1 MNTSPYHELPISDW
15 ENKTKELI
23 EQHPIN
29 SLEIYEVVLK
39 VWAEI
44 FESNIT
50 SGGYRIGVDFF
61 PRPQIMGYLL
71 HELIPL
77 EFSRRYPNFW
87 RREQND
93 GEKDLVYIP
102 DEQFSIEI
110 KTSSSVRSTY
120 GNRSY
125 AQTSTTGRTVKKKD
139 KSGYYL
145 VINFQKFDK
154 NIRQIQKPQITLV
167 RFGWIDW
174 GDWKGQAAATGQQ
187 AKLSSDVERYK
198 LLKLPLL

>member
-1 MNTSPYHELPISDW
+1 MNTSPYHELPISAW
-15 ENKTKELI
+15 EDKTKELI
-23 EQHPIN
+23 EQHPLN
-29 SLEIYEVVLK
+29 STEIYEVVLK

-61 PRPQIMGYLL
+61 PRPQIMGYFL

-102 DEQFSIEI
+102 DPRFSIEI
-110 KTSSSVRSTY
+110 KTSSSARSTY

-125 AQTSTTGRTVKKKD
+125 AQTSTTGRTAKKRD

-154 NIRQIQKPQITLV
+154 NITQIQQPKITLI
-167 RFGWIDW
+167 RFGWIDG
-174 GDWKGQAAATGQQ
+174 GDWKGKAAATGQQ
-187 AKLSSDVERYK
+187 AKLSRDVERYK
-198 LLKLPLL
+198 LLSLPL